1 MIAIVETGNAIQF
14 LVNRVLFACL
24 IGRVVVD
31 FFAENL
37 GAPAASAYPNALVTT
52 NEGELVLLIYYILLF
67 ISSSSIGVFD
77 CRHILFFSWYNSTP
91 SLV

>member
-31 FFAENL
+31 FFAKNL
-37 GAPAASAYPNALVTT
+37 GAPRRVHTLTHSLLPTRVNYYYYYLLVV
-52 NEGELVLLIYYILLF
+52 VLN
-67 ISSSSIGVFD
+67 SSSSSSSSVVVFD
-77 CRHILFFSWYNSTP
+77 CRHI
-91 SLV
+91 

>member
-52 NEGELVLLIYYILLF
+52 NEGELLLLLF
-67 ISSSSIGVFD
+67 ISSSIE
-77 CRHILFFSWYNSTP
+77 
-91 SLV
+91 